1 MRHIS
6 LLSFFIDLNCLF
18 PRICFIM
25 AVDEHDR
32 KHSKSGLFDSFEEY
46 LVESLKMVAIA
57 FNYLLF

>member
-1 MRHIS
+1 
-6 LLSFFIDLNCLF
+6 
-18 PRICFIM
+18 M

-46 LVESLKMVAIA
+46 LVESLEMVAIA